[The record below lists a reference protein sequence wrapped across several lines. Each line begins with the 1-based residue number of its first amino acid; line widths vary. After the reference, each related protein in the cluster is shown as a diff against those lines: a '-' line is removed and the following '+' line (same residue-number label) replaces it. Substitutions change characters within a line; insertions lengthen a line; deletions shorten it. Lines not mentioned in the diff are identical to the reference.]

1 MDYMIAGGA
10 GFLGSH
16 LTKRLLGEGHNVTV
30 IDNLCTGKIEN
41 IDRYFGHPGFT
52 FRNYSI
58 NNITVSRL
66 SDFTSFDGIFNL
78 ACPASPIHYQNIPI
92 ETTLTCVVG
101 TNNLLKLARK
111 YGCKI
116 LQASTSEVYGDP
128 EISPQPETYV
138 GHVNSYGPRS
148 CYDEGKRAA
157 EALFYDYRRIHK
169 VDTKIVRIFNTYGP
183 NMCINDG
190 RVVSNFIVQ
199 ALRGEDI
206 TIYGDGS
213 QTRSFCYVSDLIDA
227 MLTVFNSDKQTP
239 VNIGNPGEFSMLEL
253 AEKVIKMTKSKSNIK
268 FLPLPQDD
276 PKQRR
281 PDISLVKS
289 LGWEPKIS
297 LDEGLVS
304 AIEYFKTKI

>member
-1 MDYMIAGGA
+1 
-10 GFLGSH
+10 
-16 LTKRLLGEGHNVTV
+16 
-30 IDNLCTGKIEN
+30 
-41 IDRYFGHPGFT
+41 
-52 FRNYSI
+52 
-58 NNITVSRL
+58 
-66 SDFTSFDGIFNL
+66 
-78 ACPASPIHYQNIPI
+78 
-92 ETTLTCVVG
+92 
-101 TNNLLKLARK
+101 
-111 YGCKI
+111 
-116 LQASTSEVYGDP
+116 
-128 EISPQPETYV
+128 
-138 GHVNSYGPRS
+138 
-148 CYDEGKRAA
+148 
-157 EALFYDYRRIHK
+157 
-169 VDTKIVRIFNTYGP
+169 
-183 NMCINDG
+183 MCINDG